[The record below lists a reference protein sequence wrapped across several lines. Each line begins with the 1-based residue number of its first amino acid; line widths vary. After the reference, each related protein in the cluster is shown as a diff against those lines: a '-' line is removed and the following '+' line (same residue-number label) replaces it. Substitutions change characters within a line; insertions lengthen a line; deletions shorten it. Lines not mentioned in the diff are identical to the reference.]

1 MIRSPAH
8 PSCPPAPRPRP
19 LMAAHRRFHGGP
31 PPTAPARHEWS
42 AIALYTAGRAVVE
55 QAGTHALL
63 PGDLLL
69 IPAGTPH
76 RLIEADE
83 VELLGLGFCAPCA
96 HADGLGPLVAPLDRV
111 RAGAAPVRRVPAHRL
126 PVVRTIFEELVRTA
140 GAERGPSW
148 GPQQRALLSLILVE
162 IDDLGVVDQ
171 GLGGVAAEALRLI
184 EQRCLR
190 PLGLDELAQRV
201 GCSPAHLTTAVR
213 RATGH
218 SAGWWIRAGR
228 LAEARRLL
236 LHSALPVEQ
245 IAAQVGYADA
255 THFIRLFRAA
265 EGQSPAAWRRSQRE
279 APAAP

>member
-1 MIRSPAH
+1 MTRSPAP

-19 LMAAHRRFHGGP
+19 LMAAHRRVHGGP
-31 PPTAPARHEWS
+31 PPAGPARHEWS
-42 AIALYTAGRAVVE
+42 VIALYTAGRAVVE
-55 QAGTHALL
+55 QGGTHALL

-76 RLIEADE
+76 RMVEADG

-126 PVVRTIFEELVRTA
+126 PVVRTLFDELVRTA

-162 IDDLGVVDQ
+162 IDELGGVDE
-171 GLGGVAAEALRLI
+171 GIGGVAAEALRLI